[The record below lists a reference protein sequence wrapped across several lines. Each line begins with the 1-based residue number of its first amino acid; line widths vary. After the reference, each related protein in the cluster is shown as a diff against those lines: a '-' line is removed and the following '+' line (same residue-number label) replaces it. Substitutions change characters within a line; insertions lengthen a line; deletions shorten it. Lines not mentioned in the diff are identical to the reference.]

1 MKIPLSIALLAAFA
15 SQAAGTC
22 CCVVSAMHRFGNG
35 DALCLCR
42 RYETGDCEPNQPGQ
56 CQWPTN
62 VTEYRLKGHWETP
75 EYCPNCQ
82 PIGVGGMSMI
92 GDGQS
97 AGATAAEAPKEP
109 ITPIKPEGVPV
120 ADDFDPT
127 ATISAPIPYQR
138 LPLDSKATLV
148 GYFKL
153 KLKNKVATN
162 IESDTTATVVR
173 DSDVKLF
180 RVSLP
185 SVTEDQFIAYEVINP
200 NGSAKEIPSKNIVK
214 VRYSSIDGDRVLTLQ
229 IAAPNHPQL
238 NGKSVYL
245 LRGPQP

>member
-22 CCVVSAMHRFGNG
+22 CCFVSALHKFGNG

-42 RYETGDCEPNQPGQ
+42 RYETGDCEPGQPGQ
-56 CQWPTN
+56 CQRPTN
-62 VTEYRLKGHWETP
+62 VTEYRLAGQFEHP
-75 EYCPNCQ
+75 EYCPNCR
-82 PIGVGGMSMI
+82 PIGVGNMSMK
-92 GDGQS
+92 GDDHS
-97 AGATAAEAPKEP
+97 AGATAAEAPKES
-109 ITPIKPEGVPV
+109 ITPIQPEGVPV
-120 ADDFDPT
+120 ADNFDPT
-127 ATISAPIPYQR
+127 AAVPYQR
-138 LPLDSKATLV
+138 LPPDSKATLV

-180 RVSLP
+180 RVTLP
-185 SVTEDQFIAYEVINP
+185 SATEDQFIAYEVINP
-200 NGSAKEIPSKNIVK
+200 NDFASEIPSKNIVN
-214 VRYSSIDGDRVLTLQ
+214 VLYSPIVGDRVLTLQ
-229 IAAPNHPQL
+229 IAAPNHPKL

-245 LRGPQP
+245 LRGPLP